1 MCLYIGNKKSFVAKK
16 DIVVYKYVRKQ
27 NSYYVT
33 ACRNFPI
40 QTNKVLTPSYSSE
53 DIVETNYHKYT
64 IFGGAIHACT
74 SSNDDEFRGYVCL
87 KAYIKEGTEF
97 WVQDDFKE
105 VAARSLYIT
114 DEVVENKETSDIKDI
129 YVSILESV
137 EEHKNGI
144 KVGDFLL
151 ADKTYASPLNE
162 FDHSKA
168 IAVVIGF
175 NPEDDSPIHVTPEKM
190 YLPFITRNN
199 YHNSCHS
206 DVKHDKIEDDFDGY
220 KHTYDIANA
229 EDYNAN
235 LFKAIDYCI
244 NYSTEGTN
252 KGDWHLGAGGEI
264 IMLAKNLA
272 IVNASILLT
281 NIGTPITTNSWS
293 WTSSQYRE
301 FSSLNVCSWVISL
314 HNCLTSYYW
323 NYRGGEGLVCPLL
336 VLNNKRKRSYIK
348 LLFNKL
354 LKLFKENSN

>member
-1 MCLYIGNKKSFVAKK
+1 MCLYIGNKKPFVAKK

-40 QTNKVLTPSYSSE
+40 RTNKVLTPSHISG
-53 DIVETNYHKYT
+53 DIVLDNNDKYV
-64 IFGGAIHACT
+64 ILGGAIHACT
-74 SSNDDEFRGYVCL
+74 SSNDNDFKDCVCL

-97 WVQDDFKE
+97 WVQDDFKQ
-105 VAARSLYIT
+105 VAACSLYIT
-114 DEVVENKETSDIKDI
+114 DEVVEKKETSDIKDI
-129 YVSILESV
+129 YVSILKSV
-137 EEHKNGI
+137 EEHKNGL

-168 IAVVIGF
+168 IAVVMGF
-175 NPEDDSPIHVTPEKM
+175 NPVDDSPIHVTLEKM
-190 YLPFITRNN
+190 YLPFITQNN

-206 DVKHDKIEDDFDGY
+206 DVKYDNIEDDFEGH

-229 EDYNAN
+229 VDYNAD

-281 NIGTPITTNSWS
+281 NIGTPITANNWS
-293 WTSSQYRE
+293 WTSSQCRE
-301 FSSLNVCSWVISL
+301 YFSSNACSWVICL
-314 HNCLTSYYW
+314 HNCVTSYYW
-323 NYRGGEGLVCPLL
+323 KYRCGEGLVCPLL
-336 VLNNKRKRSYIK
+336 ILNNKRKRSHIK

-354 LKLFKENSN
+354 LKLFKKNSN